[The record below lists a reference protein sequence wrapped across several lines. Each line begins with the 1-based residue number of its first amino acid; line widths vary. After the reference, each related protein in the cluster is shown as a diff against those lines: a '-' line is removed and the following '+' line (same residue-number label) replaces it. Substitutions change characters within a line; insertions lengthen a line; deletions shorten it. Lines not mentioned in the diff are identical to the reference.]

1 MKLENFNYDL
11 PTNLIAQEPAEPRDS
26 CRLMLVDKKTG
37 EWEHQSFRD
46 ILNEIRAGD
55 VLVFNNTK
63 VIPARLY
70 GQRKGTGGKVEM
82 LLLSPKG
89 NDNWEVLVKP
99 GKKALP
105 GTEIVFNEHMSCQIV
120 DKTDFGGRIAHFK
133 YNGEFDSILDQIGE
147 MPIPPYIHK
156 KLEDKNKYQTIYA
169 KYKGSAA
176 APTAGLHFTEELLE
190 EIKNRGAGVYF
201 VTLHVGLGTFRP
213 VAKENIEEHEMH
225 KEWYDVPQIT
235 ADAVN
240 RAKTEGRRIIA
251 VGTTSVRTLESA
263 GQTGTLVAGGGW
275 TQLYIYP
282 GYEWNI
288 VDAIVTNFHLPEST
302 LIMMMAAFA
311 GINHILS
318 AYKEAVNQKYRFFSF
333 GDAMFLR

>member
-190 EIKNRGAGVYF
+190 EIKNRGAEVYF

-311 GINHILS
+311 GTKHILS

>member
-63 VIPARLY
+63 GIPARLY

-263 GQTGTLVAGGGW
+263 GQTGTLVGGGGW
-275 TQLYIYP
+275 TQLYMYP

-311 GINHILS
+311 GTNHILS

>member
-311 GINHILS
+311 GTNHILS

>member
-133 YNGEFDSILDQIGE
+133 YNVEFDSILDQIGE

-311 GINHILS
+311 GTNHILS

>member
-1 MKLENFNYDL
+1 MRKWVEVSLVLAKVMEQKEIELLAPKLHLANG
-11 PTNLIAQEPAEPRDS
+11 
-26 CRLMLVDKKTG
+26 K
-37 EWEHQSFRD
+37 
-46 ILNEIRAGD
+46 EIR
-55 VLVFNNTK
+55 
-63 VIPARLY
+63 
-70 GQRKGTGGKVEM
+70 
-82 LLLSPKG
+82 LSL
-89 NDNWEVLVKP
+89 E
-99 GKKALP
+99 
-105 GTEIVFNEHMSCQIV
+105 IV

-263 GQTGTLVAGGGW
+263 GQTGTLVADEVDLVLGKC
-275 TQLYIYP
+275 YP
-282 GYEWNI
+282 PWA
-288 VDAIVTNFHLPEST
+288 VV
-302 LIMMMAAFA
+302 
-311 GINHILS
+311 
-318 AYKEAVNQKYRFFSF
+318 AYGTYSLLV
-333 GDAMFLR
+333 